1 VTEVLRGVR
10 VIELGTMITA
20 PLAGMMLA
28 DFGADVIKVERPDGG
43 DPFRSF
49 RGGLYSPQF
58 IAFNRNKRS
67 VVLDLQTDAGR
78 ASLRTL
84 LSEAD
89 VLIENYRPA
98 VMDRLGLRADDIQA
112 EFPRLIWCSITGFG
126 PGGPYADRPAYD
138 AVAGALSG
146 VASITLDREKP
157 AASGPTISDN
167 VTGMYAAYGI
177 LAALFEREKTGRG
190 RRVEVNMLEA
200 AVAFIPDSFVNYTR
214 LQVDNHPR
222 TRVATSQSYAFRCAD
237 DKLLALHLSSSQKFW
252 ENLLQA
258 IERPD
263 LKDDPRFGPRDAR
276 VQNYV
281 ALEAEL
287 AAVFVR
293 RDRLYWITRLER
305 ADVPFAPVQTVPDV
319 LSDPQ
324 IRHLKTFY
332 EQTHTSEGPLTLVNR
347 PVWIDG
353 SRDVKRRPP
362 PTLGEHTSEVLGE
375 CAARKG
381 NKKKAVEPG

>member
-28 DFGADVIKVERPDGG
+28 DLGADVIKVERPDGG

-49 RGGLYSPQF
+49 RGGFYSPQF

-126 PGGPYADRPAYD
+126 AGGPYADRPAYD

-214 LQVDNHPR
+214 LQIDNHPR

-263 LKDDPRFGPRDAR
+263 LKDDPRFGARDAR

-287 AAVFVR
+287 AAVFAR
-293 RDRLYWITRLER
+293 KDRLDWITRLER

-332 EQTHTSEGPLTLVNR
+332 EQAHASEGLLTLVNR

-362 PTLGEHTSEVLGE
+362 PTLGEHTSEVLDE
-375 CAARKG
+375 CAARKR
-381 NKKKAVEPG
+381 NNET